1 VNVVANPSR
10 IAVVSAFRTYTGS
23 TMAARAYFRAF
34 EALGV
39 DPTWY
44 QCVSSGRSE
53 EWDLWG
59 RTVTGTTLFRPD
71 LNLVLNSLFVF
82 PRKLGRISEPLAF
95 LTDPILLGAAPR
107 LSRPVLLVHDMREF
121 DAQRRSW
128 AAREVY
134 RRLFR
139 HVDSVAHIVC
149 VSDATR
155 LRLVEIAHPRV
166 PIEVAHHPPTV
177 RGDPV
182 THLARSLAR
191 IHEGMPLRV
200 LYLAADRPY
209 KNILF
214 FGQLAKLIGQGGP
227 ADRFQFTLV
236 SRLLDPTRRAL
247 SDLRPPLFRVVPEVR
262 DLKELYEQTDV
273 LVQPSREEGYGL
285 PPVEAMQFG
294 IPVLGSDIPAIRETL
309 GGSGTLLSP
318 DTVEPWAE
326 HLRQLRD
333 PEEYRRLSEA
343 SAVRGQAFSTEAF
356 ALRVRDLYAS
366 WIV

>member
-1 VNVVANPSR
+1 MAGPSR

-23 TMAARAYFRAF
+23 TMAAKAYFRAF
-34 EALGV
+34 ETLGV
-39 DPTWY
+39 SPTWY
-44 QCVSSGRSE
+44 QCVSSRKSE

-59 RTVTGTTLFRPD
+59 KTVAGTTFFRPD

-82 PRKLGRISEPLAF
+82 PRKLARISEPLAF

-139 HVDSVAHIVC
+139 HVDSVAHFVC
-149 VSDATR
+149 DSDATR
-155 LRLVEIAHPRV
+155 VRLVEIAHPRV
-166 PIEVAHHPPTV
+166 PIEVAHFPPEV

-182 THLARSLAR
+182 AHRTRSLAR
-191 IHEGMPLRV
+191 IRDGKPLRV

-214 FGQLAKLIGQGGP
+214 FGRMAAALGSGGS
-227 ADRFQFTLV
+227 ADRFDFTLV
-236 SRLLDPTRRAL
+236 SRLHESTQRTL
-247 SDLRPPLFRVVPEVR
+247 SDLRPPSFRVVPEVP

-309 GGSGTLLSP
+309 GDSGTLLSP
-318 DTVEPWAE
+318 DVEEPWAE
-326 HLRQLRD
+326 HLRQLQD
-333 PEEYRRLSEA
+333 PEEYRRRSEA
-343 SAVRGQAFSTEAF
+343 SAERAQAFSPEAF
-356 ALRVRDLYAS
+356 TLRVRDLYAS
-366 WIV
+366 WVA